1 MDWITQKL
9 SPFKDRTAGHV
20 AQRAWSY
27 RDFLACIEQLTCSIE
42 SAGLAPQTVVGLQVE
57 HSIEGLAALIASAR
71 TQVIAVP
78 IPNEL
83 AEHERTLNKKIAR
96 VEWSL
101 TSKGGIFKLSKE
113 GTPPSDRPT
122 LFNQLA
128 ERQHAGLILFSSGTS
143 GAPKA
148 MLHDLNALLNRY
160 QSIRPRRDRSLLLLL
175 IDHIGGLDS
184 AFRTLFSGSTLV
196 IPDQRTPES
205 ASAAIAA
212 HQVNILP
219 ASPTF
224 LNLMLLAHAHEAH
237 DCSSIEIIA
246 YGAEAM
252 PQPLL
257 DRIADAFPNAQLQQK
272 FGTSETG
279 AIRVKSTQR
288 KSLFF
293 QIADADTEWKI
304 VDDELW
310 LKTPSRILGYLN
322 ADDTSL
328 EDEGWYRTG
337 DIVEEGPNHSIRIIG
352 RESDW
357 INVGGQKVHP
367 AEIEAVLVEL
377 PNVTACRVF
386 SKQDAITGNA
396 IACEIVSSATFD
408 LRAWKRTI
416 RNHCRGRLAP
426 WKIPSTLTLTT
437 ELSVTPRLKRN

>member
-1 MDWITQKL
+1 VDWITQKL

-160 QSIRPRRDRSLLLLL
+160 KSVTARKDRSLLLLL

-212 HQVNILP
+212 HQVNVLP

-257 DRIADAFPNAQLQQK
+257 DRIADAFP
-272 FGTSETG
+272 
-279 AIRVKSTQR
+279 
-288 KSLFF
+288 
-293 QIADADTEWKI
+293 
-304 VDDELW
+304 
-310 LKTPSRILGYLN
+310 
-322 ADDTSL
+322 
-328 EDEGWYRTG
+328 
-337 DIVEEGPNHSIRIIG
+337 
-352 RESDW
+352 
-357 INVGGQKVHP
+357 
-367 AEIEAVLVEL
+367 
-377 PNVTACRVF
+377 
-386 SKQDAITGNA
+386 
-396 IACEIVSSATFD
+396 SA
-408 LRAWKRTI
+408 
-416 RNHCRGRLAP
+416 
-426 WKIPSTLTLTT
+426 
-437 ELSVTPRLKRN
+437 

>member
-1 MDWITQKL
+1 VDWITKKL
-9 SPFKDRTAGHV
+9 SPFSEQTACHE

-27 RDFLACIEQLTCSIE
+27 RDFLACIDQLVISIE
-42 SAGLAPQTVVGLQVE
+42 SASLPPQTVV
-57 HSIEGLAALIASAR
+57 SIQLEYSVEGLAALIASAR
-71 TQVIAVP
+71 TQLIAVP
-78 IPNEL
+78 LPNEL
-83 AEHERTLNKKIAR
+83 PEHERTLNKQIAG

-101 TSKGGIFKLSKE
+101 TSSDGAFQLSKE
-113 GTPPSDRPT
+113 ANNASARPG
-122 LFNQLA
+122 LLNQLA
-128 ERQHAGLILFSSGTS
+128 GRHHAGLILFSSGTS

-160 QSIRPRRDRSLLLLL
+160 QSVRPRMDRSLLLLL

-212 HQVNILP
+212 HKVNILP

-224 LNLMLLAHAHEAH
+224 LNLMLLAHAHEKY

-246 YGAEAM
+246 YGAESM

-257 DRIADAFPNAQLQQK
+257 DRIAEAYPHADLQQK

-279 AIRVKSTQR
+279 AIRIKSTQR
-288 KSLFF
+288 NSLFF
-293 QIADADTEWKI
+293 QIADADTEWK
-304 VDDELW
+304 VVNEELW

-322 ADDTSL
+322 ADETSL
-328 EDEGWYRTG
+328 EAEGWYRTG
-337 DIVEEGPNHSIRIIG
+337 DIVEEGPDHSIRIIG

-367 AEIEAVLVEL
+367 AEIEAVIVEL
-377 PNVTACRVF
+377 PSVTACRVF

-396 IACEIVSSATFD
+396 IACEIVSSDKSD
-408 LRAWKRTI
+408 LRSWKRAI
-416 RNHCRGRLAP
+416 RNHCRGKLSP
-426 WKIPSTLTLTT
+426 WKIPSSITVTA
-437 ELSVTPRLKRN
+437 ELSVTPRMKRN

>member
-1 MDWITQKL
+1 MDWITPKL
-9 SPFKDRTAGHV
+9 TSFKDQIAAHE

-27 RDFLACIEQLTCSIE
+27 ADFLACIDQLVACIE
-42 SAGLAPQTVVGLQVE
+42 AAGLSPHAIIGLQTE
-57 HSIEGLAALIASAR
+57 RSIEGLAALIASAR
-71 TQVIAVP
+71 TQLIAVP
-78 IPNEL
+78 IPDEL
-83 AEHERTLNKKIAR
+83 TEHERTRNKQIAG

-101 TSKGGIFKLSKE
+101 TSTGGIFQLSKAGE
-113 GTPPSDRPT
+113 SVTDRPQ

-128 ERQHAGLILFSSGTS
+128 DRQHAGLILFSSGTS

-148 MLHDLNALLNRY
+148 MLHDLNALLDRY
-160 QSIRPRRDRSLLLLL
+160 QNVRPRSDRSLLLLL

-184 AFRTLFSGSTLV
+184 ALRTLFSGSTLV

-224 LNLMLLAHAHEAH
+224 LNLMLLARAHETH
-237 DCSSIEIIA
+237 DCRSIEIIA

-257 DRIADAFPNAQLQQK
+257 DRIADAFPHAQLQQK

-279 AIRVKSTQR
+279 AIRIKSTQR

-293 QIADADTEWKI
+293 QIADADTEWK
-304 VDDELW
+304 VLDQELW

-328 EDEGWYRTG
+328 ETEGWYRTG
-337 DIVEEGPNHSIRIIG
+337 DIVEQGPDHSIRIIG
-352 RESDW
+352 RETDW

-377 PNVTACRVF
+377 PSVTACRVF
-386 SKQDAITGNA
+386 AKQDPITGSA
-396 IACEIVSSATFD
+396 IACEIVSAASSE
-408 LRAWKRTI
+408 LRSWKRMI
-416 RNHCRGRLAP
+416 RSHCRGKLAP
-426 WKIPSTLTLTT
+426 WKIPSSLTITT
-437 ELSVTPRLKRN
+437 ELNVNPRLKRK